1 MVTLE
6 DPTVKILKSCV
17 DDIIKRKDKNLAFAL
32 CKQLKEFLD
41 EQANK

>member
-32 CKQLKEFLD
+32 CKQLKDFLD
-41 EQANK
+41 GQTNK

>member
-17 DDIIKRKDKNLAFAL
+17 DDIIKRKDKKLAFVL
-32 CKQLKEFLD
+32 CKQLKDFLD
-41 EQANK
+41 EQTKQ

>member
-17 DDIIKRKDKNLAFAL
+17 DEIIKRKDKNLAFAL
-32 CKQLKEFLD
+32 CKQLKDFLD
-41 EQANK
+41 EQTNK